1 MVRAK
6 ARATVRAE
14 ARSTARVT
22 RPTDAQL
29 VALYLD
35 MLAAER
41 GAGKNT
47 LAAYSRDLEDF
58 SIYLKSAGRSVAKA
72 NTADLRAYLG
82 ELSGAA
88 CA

>member
-1 MVRAK
+1 MLRAK

-14 ARSTARVT
+14 ARTAARVT
-22 RPTDAQL
+22 RHTDARL

-58 SIYLKSAGRSVAKA
+58 SAYLKAPAAPSPKRTPPICAPISASFP
-72 NTADLRAYLG
+72 
-82 ELSGAA
+82 GAA